1 MVEYLDQRG
10 SDFDYLALYSEE
22 QFERRIGRFFDLL
35 VLHLVH
41 GYERAWRQEFR
52 LSA

>member
-1 MVEYLDQRG
+1 M
-10 SDFDYLALYSEE
+10 ALYSEE
-22 QFERRIGRFFDLL
+22 QFERRVGRFFDLL

-41 GYERAWRQEFR
+41 GYETAWNRELR